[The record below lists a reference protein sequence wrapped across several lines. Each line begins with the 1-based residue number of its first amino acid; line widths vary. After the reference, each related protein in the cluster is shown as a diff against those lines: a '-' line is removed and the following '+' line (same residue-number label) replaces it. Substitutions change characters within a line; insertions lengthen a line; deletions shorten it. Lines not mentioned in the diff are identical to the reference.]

1 MTDQKQNTIFGATVH
16 ELPFCDAL
24 YVVGRNV
31 AVLLDDTVYTFPKP
45 EIDFSRT
52 TTTTKIWRG
61 DDEIRVRLTMR
72 FL

>member
-16 ELPFCDAL
+16 ASPFSDAL
-24 YVVGRNV
+24 YVIGDNV

-52 TTTTKIWRG
+52 TTTMETQR
-61 DDEIRVRLTMR
+61 DEDEIKVRITMR
-72 FL
+72 FS